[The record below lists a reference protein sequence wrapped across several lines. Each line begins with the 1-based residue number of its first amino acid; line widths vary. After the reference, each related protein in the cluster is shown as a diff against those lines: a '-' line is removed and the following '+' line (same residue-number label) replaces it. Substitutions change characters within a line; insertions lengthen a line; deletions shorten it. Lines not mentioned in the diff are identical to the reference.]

1 MVKTYDTNT
10 KVNPP
15 LRTEEDVREI
25 IKGLQDG
32 TIDCIA
38 SDHAPHTEE
47 EKNKEYDLAPFGI
60 VGLETLLPLTITY
73 LVKTKKLSLMAAI
86 TKLTSNPKKIFKLD
100 SGTLTPGSKADITI
114 IDINVERVIK
124 DFVSKSK
131 NSPFLG
137 KKLQGF
143 AVMTIVNGKII
154 MDNGKILSD

>member
-1 MVKTYDTNT
+1 
-10 KVNPP
+10 
-15 LRTEEDVREI
+15 
-25 IKGLQDG
+25 
-32 TIDCIA
+32 
-38 SDHAPHTEE
+38 
-47 EKNKEYDLAPFGI
+47 
-60 VGLETLLPLTITY
+60 
-73 LVKTKKLSLMAAI
+73 MAAI